1 MPASKKV
8 ESEPP
13 AQASSPIILIDNNMI
28 QHFLSKEYGKQ
39 LEPILKEVEEMG
51 ATLAVSQIVVYEA
64 LKAIVF
70 NKDKFNEVSNFFEQ
84 YILRFPVDER
94 VLVEAARV
102 HEIYGIDKNTKSHR
116 DSFSTEDIII
126 ATTSM
131 MQGAYVMT
139 CDANDFPMPFFKET
153 NRQYVYYEQ
162 KGRRK
167 HLIVY
172 LLEPDSEAIS
182 AALST
187 LTPSKSRK
195 AKASDKAKP

>member
-1 MPASKKV
+1 MANPKKQGD
-8 ESEPP
+8 ES
-13 AQASSPIILIDNNMI
+13 AQATSPIILIDNSMI

-39 LEPILKEVEEMG
+39 LEPILKDLEEIG

-70 NKDKFNEVSNFFEQ
+70 NDDKFTQVSKFFEQ
-84 YILRFPVDER
+84 YILRFPVDEG
-94 VLVEAARV
+94 VLVECARV
-102 HEIYGIDKNTKSHR
+102 HEIYGMDKNTKSHR

-131 MQGAYVMT
+131 MRGAYIMT
-139 CDANDFPMPFFKET
+139 CDVNDFPMPFFKEN

-167 HLIVY
+167 HLIIY
-172 LLEPDSEAIS
+172 LLEPDPEAIT
-182 AALST
+182 AALNMLS
-187 LTPSKSRK
+187 PSKVEK
-195 AKASDKAKP
+195 N